1 MAVKL
6 EKIRVFIADVN
17 AETRESLANELES
30 DAITVVGTAPDG
42 ISALKQIE
50 SLKPDVV
57 IMDIVMPGLDGL
69 GVLKRLNEEDER
81 PEVIMLT
88 ALTQEEFVRR
98 AIELGAK
105 YYMAKPCEPAVVKGR
120 ILDIIGLERLEQ
132 KEISGLDMQ
141 ISKIFMTIG
150 IPAHIKGY
158 YFLREAI
165 KMVTD
170 KPDTI
175 NRITKELYPTI
186 AQKYRTSASKVE
198 RAMRHAIEVAWSR
211 GRLDN
216 LDEIVGCKVYD
227 PLNKPTNGEF
237 IALIADK
244 LKLEKDERLRQRL
257 NQAV

>member
-6 EKIRVFIADVN
+6 EKIKVFIADVN

-30 DAITVVGTAPDG
+30 DAITVVGTALDG

-69 GVLKRLNEEDER
+69 GVLKRLNEDDDH

-132 KEISGLDMQ
+132 KEISGLDIQ

-186 AQKYRTSASKVE
+186 AQKYRTSASKVD
-198 RAMRHAIEVAWSR
+198 AGHAPCYRGGLVA
-211 GRLDN
+211 G
-216 LDEIVGCKVYD
+216 
-227 PLNKPTNGEF
+227 
-237 IALIADK
+237 
-244 LKLEKDERLRQRL
+244 
-257 NQAV
+257 QAG